1 MRTRQTEGEQI
12 DWWSWKTSAILR
24 ATCTHTHTRPSIAI
38 FVGIFIDKLHYP
50 APYSNANNP
59 N

>member
-1 MRTRQTEGEQI
+1 MRRRQTEGELQTH
-12 DWWSWKTSAILR
+12 WWSWKTSAILR
-24 ATCTHTHTRPSIAI
+24 ATHTHTRPSISI